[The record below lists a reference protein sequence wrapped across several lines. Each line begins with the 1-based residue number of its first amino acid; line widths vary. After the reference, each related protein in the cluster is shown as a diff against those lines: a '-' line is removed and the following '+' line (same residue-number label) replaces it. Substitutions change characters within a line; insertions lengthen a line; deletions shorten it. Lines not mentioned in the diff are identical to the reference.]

1 MHNKEGTKE
10 RKKERKKKMFLPKL
24 LLCIMLATLAYE
36 LFIIY
41 EEKVVE
47 VWKKIKDY
55 IVYCI
60 MS

>member
-1 MHNKEGTKE
+1 
-10 RKKERKKKMFLPKL
+10 
-24 LLCIMLATLAYE
+24 MLATLAYE

-47 VWKKIKDY
+47 VWQKIKDY

>member
-1 MHNKEGTKE
+1 
-10 RKKERKKKMFLPKL
+10 MFLPKL
-24 LLCIMLATLAYE
+24 LLCGMIATLVYE

-41 EEKVVE
+41 EEKVLE
-47 VWKKIKDY
+47 VWQKIKDY